1 MLSEQMYLL
10 MMLLMALVLIV
21 FFIVLIVGLVI
32 VLLMSLVI
40 NVLLHA
46 ISDAPSVVPVGSR
59 VDSDLCELGDDAGD
73 VAVANVGLDVDLLCA
88 PPKRQ
93 MWRDNFTFILYLIFL
108 ILGLL

>member
-1 MLSEQMYLL
+1 
-10 MMLLMALVLIV
+10 MLLMALVLIV
-21 FFIVLIVGLVI
+21 FFIVLIVGLVV
-32 VLLMSLVI
+32 VLLMSLVN
-40 NVLLHA
+40 NVLHA

-59 VDSDLCELGDDAGD
+59 VDSDLCELDDDAGD